1 MFKKSVII
9 ISLFAL
15 INLFVC
21 PFSMA
26 EQLILE
32 NGTTIPLKL
41 VDSITSASF
50 NEGDQ
55 VNFIV
60 EEDIK
65 IGETILIKEGTR
77 AAGYISELTS
87 RGRIGKA
94 GEFTVKLDNVKS
106 VNGKKVP
113 ISGQLLRKG
122 KDKLVLSV
130 ALGVCLAPVGLLFL
144 LMRGTDATL
153 PAGYKVQARVDRD
166 TVINLND
173 NKL

>member
-9 ISLFAL
+9 LSLLAF

-21 PFSMA
+21 PFSLA

-41 VDSITSASF
+41 VDNISSGTF

-55 VNFIV
+55 VNFVV

-65 IGETILIKEGTR
+65 IGEIVLIKEGTR

-87 RGRIGKA
+87 RGRIGKP
-94 GEFTVKLDNVKS
+94 GHITINFDHIKS
-106 VNGKKVP
+106 VNGKKIP
-113 ISGQLLRKG
+113 LTGQLIRKG
-122 KDKLVLSV
+122 NDKLVLTV
-130 ALGVCLAPVGLLFL
+130 ALGICLTPLFL

-166 TVINLND
+166 TVINLDN